1 MNIKKLGRLSTPY
14 LVWLSMLVLVPLVMM
29 IVLSFFRT
37 NGVSFVDAQFTLEN
51 WSVRL
56 IDRSVQVALMNSFQ
70 FAGTTAIIVFFVGYP
85 MAYIL
90 ARSSFANKFVI
101 LVLTIIPMWSNS
113 LLRNNA
119 LRNLFLSQN
128 IVNDLLSP
136 LGLSFAW
143 NLTGSKTAVIIGL
156 VLTYLPFMVL
166 PVYTVL
172 EKMDKSLLEASMD
185 LGANKIR
192 TFFKVTFPLSFKGV
206 LTGFIMVFLPSFSGF
221 AVPYILG
228 KGTFVVVGSIIET
241 SYNYNIN
248 FVSTLS
254 IVLVVI
260 IFMLIFTVSKVDKEG
275 ESFL

>member
-1 MNIKKLGRLSTPY
+1 MSTPY
-14 LVWLSMLVLVPLVMM
+14 LIWLSMLVLVPLLMM
-29 IVLSFFRT
+29 IILSFFRT
-37 NGVSFVDAQFTLEN
+37 RGVSFVDAQFTLEN

-70 FAGTTAIIVFFVGYP
+70 FAGTTAVIVFFVGYP

-128 IVNDLLSP
+128 IVNDLLQP

-143 NLTGSKTAVIIGL
+143 NLTGSKAAVIIGL

-185 LGANKIR
+185 LGANKVR

-206 LTGFIMVFLPSFSGF
+206 VTGFIMVFLPSFSGF

-260 IFMLIFTVSKVDKEG
+260 IFSMIFLVSKVDKEG